1 LHAGFLAPARTGGKE
16 GLPVFQGFRYDE
28 TIIESQPEKSEK
40 TMSKKKPEELRSHR
54 WYGVKDLRSFGHRSR
69 TAQMGYNREDYA
81 GKPVIAIINTW
92 SDINP
97 CHTHF
102 KVRVEEV
109 KRGIWQAGGFP
120 VELPAMSL
128 SEPLQKPTTML
139 YRNFLAMEAEELLR
153 SHPID
158 GAVLMGGCDKT
169 TPALLMGAFS
179 MNLPT
184 IYMPAGP
191 MLNGRWRGQTL
202 GSGSDTWK
210 YWDELRA
217 GKITEQD
224 WQEIEDGIARS
235 PGTCMTMGTAATMMS
250 LAESLGFTLPGAS
263 CIPAP
268 DSNHAKM
275 ATQTGKRIVE
285 MVWEDLKPSDII
297 QPSSF
302 DNAIVTLMTM
312 GGSTNAIIHLV
323 AMAGRAG
330 IKLPLERYNEISA
343 KTPVLAN
350 IRPSGKQYL
359 MEDFYYAGGLRALLS
374 EVKDLLDLNCRTV
387 NGKTLGE
394 NIADAQIY
402 NDDVIRRR
410 ANPLKGA
417 GGIVVV
423 RGNLAPDGAVIK
435 ASAASPELL
444 KHTGRAV
451 VFEDYNDMAA
461 RIDRDDLDVDA
472 SCVLVLKNGGPLG
485 GPGMPEWGMLPV
497 PKKLVKQGVR
507 DMVRVSD
514 ARMSGTSYGTCV
526 LHVAPE
532 SYVGG
537 PLALVQNGDLIELD
551 VEARSIN
558 LKISDAEM
566 AQRRAAWQPP
576 QRKFERGYGVIFSQH
591 IKQANEGCDFD
602 FLEGTAP
609 TAEPEIH

>member
-1 LHAGFLAPARTGGKE
+1 MNR
-16 GLPVFQGFRYDE
+16 
-28 TIIESQPEKSEK
+28 
-40 TMSKKKPEELRSHR
+40 KKPEKLRSHR
-54 WYGVKDLRSFGHRSR
+54 WYGVKDLRAFGHRSR

-128 SEPLQKPTTML
+128 SEPIQKPTTML

-158 GAVLMGGCDKT
+158 RVVLMGGCDKT
-169 TPALLMGAFS
+169 TPALVMGALS
-179 MNLPT
+179 MNLPA

-217 GKITEQD
+217 GNITEQD

-250 LAESLGFTLPGAS
+250 LAEALGLTLPGAS
-263 CIPAP
+263 SIPAP

-275 ATQTGKRIVE
+275 ATATGKRIVE
-285 MVWEDLKPSDII
+285 MVWEDLKPRDIL
-297 QPSSF
+297 SAASF

-330 IKLPLERYNEISA
+330 IELPLERYNEISS

-359 MEDFYYAGGLRALLS
+359 MEDFYYAGGLRALLC
-374 EVKDLLDLNCRTV
+374 EVKDLLALNCLTV

-394 NIADAQIY
+394 NLNGAQIH

-410 ANPLKGA
+410 DNPLKGV
-417 GGIVVV
+417 GGIVVL
-423 RGNLAPDGAVIK
+423 RGNLAPEGAVIK
-435 ASAASPELL
+435 VSAASPELL

-472 SCVLVLKNGGPLG
+472 SCVLVLKNAGPQG

-526 LHVAPE
+526 LHVTPE

-537 PLALVQNGDLIELD
+537 PLALVRSGDLIELD
-551 VEARSIN
+551 AQQRSIN

-566 AQRRAAWQPP
+566 AKRRAAWKEPS
-576 QRKFERGYGVIFSQH
+576 RKFERGYGVIFTRH
-591 IKQANEGCDFD
+591 IKQASQGCDFD

-609 TAEPEIH
+609 TSEPEIH